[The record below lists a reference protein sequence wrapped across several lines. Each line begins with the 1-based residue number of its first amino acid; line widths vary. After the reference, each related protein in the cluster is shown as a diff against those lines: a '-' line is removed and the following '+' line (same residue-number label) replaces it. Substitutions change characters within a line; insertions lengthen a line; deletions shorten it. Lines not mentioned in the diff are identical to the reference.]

1 MPNSVYKKVE
11 LVGCSPNSISDAI
24 TNAITTASKSIDNLG
39 WFEVQEI
46 RGNIKD
52 GQVSQYQ
59 VVMKLG
65 FRVEKDGADD

>member
-11 LVGCSPNSISDAI
+11 LVGCSPTSISDAI
-24 TNAITTASKSIDNLG
+24 NNAISTASKTIDNLG

-65 FRVEKDGADD
+65 FRVEKEG

>member
-11 LVGCSPNSISDAI
+11 LVGCSPSSISDAI
-24 TNAITTASKSIDNLG
+24 NNAITTASRTIDNLG

-65 FRVEKDGADD
+65 FRVEKND